1 MKNIKIITLTAC
13 IALMLSLMLFSSCS
27 NDDSSSSSG
36 ALTPVIESVMRTG
49 YDEDGVVLPLE
60 PINFGIPKNY
70 YIIHG
75 KGLLSTQKVYFNDY
89 DTPFR
94 PTYVTDTDIVI
105 LIDTN
110 TPYANSSNKIKL
122 VTNNGTVL
130 YDFLIAPPA
139 PVLDWFNP
147 MNGAAGDEITIS
159 GNYFLNPIVTLAATP
174 TLPAVPVTVVS
185 STLTSIKIKIPA
197 NANNRNI
204 SVANLSGTATSVA
217 AIGSSIYD
225 DKFYSLDGGANGGWG
240 ISNVTLQNTTA
251 GEVAQGLKAI
261 KFDINAWSGF
271 QADMWSNP
279 IPVPAGSIGIR
290 FQMKAST
297 PCAIGVIINQGN
309 WGNAGDPAGPA
320 PFSLNNKFSEYV
332 IKWADLGLTAAPAS
346 ITSIVFFNNGTA
358 STQYI
363 DDIGFKF

>member
-1 MKNIKIITLTAC
+1 MKNIKIVTLTAC
-13 IALMLSLMLFSSCS
+13 MALMLSLMLFSSCS

-36 ALTPVIESVMRTG
+36 AAAPVIESVMRTG

-60 PINFGIPKNY
+60 PVNFGIPKNY

-75 KGLLSTQKVYFNDY
+75 SGLLSTQKVYFNDY
-89 DTPFR
+89 DTYFR
-94 PTYVTDTDIVI
+94 PTYVTDTDIII

-225 DKFYSLDGGANGGWG
+225 DKFYSACSQGGWG
-240 ISNVTLQNTTA
+240 IANVNLANTTA
-251 GEVAQGLKAI
+251 SEIAQGVKAI
-261 KFDINAWSGF
+261 KYDINAWSGLQLDF
-271 QADMWSNP
+271 SNA
-279 IPVPAGSIGIR
+279 IPVPTGAIGLR
-290 FQMKAST
+290 FQMKVST
-297 PCAIGVIINQGN
+297 PCAIGIIINGGN
-309 WGNAGDPAGPA
+309 WGNTGDPAGPA

-332 IKWADLGLTAAPAS
+332 VKWADLGLTAAPAS

-358 STQYI
+358 STQYV